1 MLLLL
6 DILIKKCLFSNSRL
20 FGCIKNKEVNID
32 KKLNDKQKVVPNNK
46 MISKYI
52 FKICLTKALGFF
64 VIKKKF

>member
-6 DILIKKCLFSNSRL
+6 DILIKSCLFSNSRL

-46 MISKYI
+46 MFSKYI
-52 FKICLTKALGFF
+52 FNFFFTKAFGFF
-64 VIKKKF
+64 LSLKK